1 MQEYQNTKICRVDEM
16 MLHTKKKIIP
26 KWTEI

>member
-1 MQEYQNTKICRVDEM
+1 M